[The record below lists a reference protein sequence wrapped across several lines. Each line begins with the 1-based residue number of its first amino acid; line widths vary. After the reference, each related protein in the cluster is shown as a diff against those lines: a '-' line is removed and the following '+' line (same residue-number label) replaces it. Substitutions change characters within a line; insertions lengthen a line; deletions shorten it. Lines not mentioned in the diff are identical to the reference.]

1 MLKSTVERQILV
13 CLVPFISDSLILFK
27 MALCRVKQLDCSEIC
42 FLIIK
47 KSDIDSF
54 FMVLLW
60 EINEKMVVKRTWNSS
75 FPNVLNFFSQF
86 IFFSTIIICTI
97 LKKKP
102 TFHHLHSLS
111 FSFLSSF
118 PTSITI
124 CLWQFVIKISK
135 FSFLFFLPQ

>member
-97 LKKKP
+97 LKKKTNFP
-102 TFHHLHSLS
+102 SSS
-111 FSFLSSF
+111 FSVIFF
-118 PTSITI
+118 P
-124 CLWQFVIKISK
+124 
-135 FSFLFFLPQ
+135 FFLPYFNNDMSSAICYQNI